1 RHGHRGRRGRGLP
14 DPGPVECRAAS
25 RGNPP
30 PRNGLEG
37 SRRLRDRRLPPGLR
51 LQRLPPELGRR
62 DRREARLWPRHHP
75 ASPPGRAVQ
84 DARLSRP
91 SRVNLLARTTTRPM
105 TGGTTVTATN
115 RTARPAAFDPDA
127 LPALRTLVLNG
138 FKILDPEGHD
148 VSGVV
153 LDITG
158 NSR

>member
-1 RHGHRGRRGRGLP
+1 
-14 DPGPVECRAAS
+14 
-25 RGNPP
+25 
-30 PRNGLEG
+30 
-37 SRRLRDRRLPPGLR
+37 
-51 LQRLPPELGRR
+51 
-62 DRREARLWPRHHP
+62 
-75 ASPPGRAVQ
+75 
-84 DARLSRP
+84 
-91 SRVNLLARTTTRPM
+91 M

-127 LPALRTLVLNG
+127 LPALRNLVLNG